1 MKRIAAVVINDLGDM
16 LPYTCDT
23 TMQQCDESAAERFGE
38 EAWEQMKKLGAK
50 VVQVE
55 ITTLHENE

>member
-16 LPYTCDT
+16 LPYTCET
-23 TMQQCDESAAERFGE
+23 TMQQCEESAAEKFGE
-38 EAWEQMKKLGAK
+38 EAWEKMKSLGAK

-55 ITTLHENE
+55 ISTL

>member
-23 TMQQCDESAAERFGE
+23 TMQACEENACERFGTV
-38 EAWEQMKKLGAK
+38 AWEQMKKLGAK

-55 ITTLHENE
+55 INTLD